1 MGDEDRRKIDLGNAA
16 VVAIISGFIL
26 MVLSVPFSSLFMIEL
41 GGAISIVGIV
51 MILME
56 SKKKKN
62 DHIANRNLFQE
73 EYDEYIEKL
82 GVVESD
88 TQVTM
93 FQMSD
98 YNFEVKIP
106 QYLWISDGVINI
118 FPKAEYYKNQKTSS
132 ISKPDVSELKL
143 KSIPIDSIMYFEE
156 VGELR
161 KYAVVSGG
169 GTSLKGALLGY
180 AVADE
185 AGAIIGSRAPVKTTI
200 VSDDDR
206 RVELLYKSNDNNV
219 ENLEFTHEAYRV
231 LKSLIPSK
239 ELRRIVNIKQ
249 SEQCG

>member
-1 MGDEDRRKIDLGNAA
+1 MGDEDKRKIDLGNVA
-16 VVAIISGFIL
+16 VVAIIGGFIL
-26 MVLSVPFSSLFMIEL
+26 MFFSAPFSSLFMIKL
-41 GGAISIVGIV
+41 GFGIILIGTV
-51 MILME
+51 MILLKN
-56 SKKKKN
+56 KKEKDN
-62 DHIANRNLFQE
+62 HITNQSLFQE
-73 EYDEYIEKL
+73 EYDEYIEGL
-82 GVVESD
+82 GVVKSD
-88 TQVTM
+88 TQATM
-93 FQMSD
+93 FQMSEYD
-98 YNFEVKIP
+98 FEVKIP
-106 QYLWISDGVINI
+106 HYLWISDGFINI
-118 FPKAEYYKNQKTSS
+118 FPKAEYYKYQETSS
-132 ISKPDVSELKL
+132 VSKPDVSELKL

-185 AGAIIGSRAPVKTTI
+185 AGAIIGSREPVKTTI

-206 RVELLYKSNDNNV
+206 RVELLYKNDDNNV

-231 LKSLIPSK
+231 LKGLIPSK